1 MLLIRK
7 CLLRNGTEAVPYREK
22 SGATADAIAP
32 PRVTLSRY
40 VQFEPASYLAASQ
53 AAYCALTSFRMV
65 SKPDSRIAAII
76 SSMYS

>member
-7 CLLRNGTEAVPYREK
+7 CLLRNGTEAVPYKEK

-40 VQFEPASYLAASQ
+40 VQLELNLLTWQPAKRR
-53 AAYCALTSFRMV
+53 TER
-65 SKPDSRIAAII
+65 
-76 SSMYS
+76 